1 MMLSDSD
8 RHELKL
14 ILMAVRDSDL
24 RIIQPELVPMV
35 QRAVDLLTTQGDI
48 DRLDAMKAR
57 LAAIHHPVRG

>member
-14 ILMAVRDSDL
+14 ILMTVRDSDL

-48 DRLDAMKAR
+48 ARLDAMKAR

>member
-48 DRLDAMKAR
+48 ARLDAMKAR